1 MICTPIAGSFALRNR
16 FGYSVVNTAVSGA
29 MSAAGHV
36 AGAKVLST
44 APPVQRIDDVTEDL
58 VPSPDGGWTKHT
70 STTSR
75 QFRR

>member
-1 MICTPIAGSFALRNR
+1 MICILIVGS
-16 FGYSVVNTAVSGA
+16 FGYSIVNTAVSGA
-29 MSAAGHV
+29 ISAVGHV

-58 VPSPDGGWTKHT
+58 VPAPDGGGWTKHT